1 VLCWVQLWRK
11 QGEAA
16 IAAGWR
22 AVHLDPNNADAYLFL
37 AYALAASGRGE
48 EALHN
53 IVKGMRLNPHPS
65 AVYHT
70 ALCLCY
76 IALEEYDLAIAACKR
91 GIEVTDVFVPNHF
104 LVCLIYTLLGRDKE
118 ARVERDKLME
128 LTGGRTP
135 VIQLVWLEEDLRFRM
150 DGLARL
156 AGLE

>member
-1 VLCWVQLWRK
+1 
-11 QGEAA
+11 
-16 IAAGWR
+16 
-22 AVHLDPNNADAYLFL
+22 
-37 AYALAASGRGE
+37 
-48 EALHN
+48 
-53 IVKGMRLNPHPS
+53 MRLNPHPS
-65 AVYHT
+65 ATYHT

-91 GIEVTDVFVPNHF
+91 GIEVTDVFIPNHY

-118 ARVERDKLME
+118 ARAERDKLML

-135 VIQLVWLEEDLRFRM
+135 VIQVVWLEEDLRFRM